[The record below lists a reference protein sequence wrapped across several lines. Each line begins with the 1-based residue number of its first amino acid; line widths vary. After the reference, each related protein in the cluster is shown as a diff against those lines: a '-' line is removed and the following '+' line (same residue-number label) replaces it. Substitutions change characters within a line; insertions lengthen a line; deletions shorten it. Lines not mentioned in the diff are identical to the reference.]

1 MFPLGTEAM
10 SDLGSDWL
18 ELCKAIFLC
27 KALSQ
32 DCLSSQISTYHSRQ
46 LHLQVCQ
53 VFQVVRKREE
63 VNAELN
69 IKNIQC

>member
-18 ELCKAIFLC
+18 ELCKA
-27 KALSQ
+27 LSQ
-32 DCLSSQISTYHSRQ
+32 SCLSSQMSTYHSRQ
-46 LHLQVCQ
+46 LHVQVCQ

-63 VNAELN
+63 VNAEIN
-69 IKNIQC
+69 IKNIQCYKQVL